1 MMQTIACPVGK
12 PAIPGERQQLLQ
24 GVKFM
29 CPTGHATMSL
39 AAESH
44 DDVERAVTGYDKLKK
59 QQELMK

>member
-1 MMQTIACPVGK
+1 MQTIPCPVCK
-12 PAIPGERQQLLQ
+12 TAIPVEIHQLLQ
-24 GVKFM
+24 GVKFI
-29 CPTGHATMSL
+29 CPTCHASMSL